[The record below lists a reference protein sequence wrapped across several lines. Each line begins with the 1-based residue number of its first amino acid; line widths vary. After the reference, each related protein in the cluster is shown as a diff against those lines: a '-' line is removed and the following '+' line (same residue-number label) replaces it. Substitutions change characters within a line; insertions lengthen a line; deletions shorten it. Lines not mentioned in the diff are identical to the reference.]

1 VTVNRALVQRI
12 LDIEWSMF
20 VRVKNSSGPA
30 PCQSA
35 PENFQTIRGSLFES
49 WTDAMLESYLHDL
62 DQAKGQGR
70 NLLTEKYARMDN
82 LIEPVSTNPVI
93 GAIVR
98 IESKW
103 HAEIRDKYPSLY
115 ERCCRK
121 TDAEAGGNFAVYLR
135 CVLETYGD
143 GTLRLYHEYVE
154 SADSKGENLALNA
167 LERLVRKS
175 GYRDVEHAEE
185 CLSK

>member
-1 VTVNRALVQRI
+1 MNQALVQRV

-20 VRVKNSSGPA
+20 VRVKNSAGPA

-35 PENFQTIRGSLFES
+35 PENFQMIRGSLFES

-62 DQAKGQGR
+62 EHARDAGR
-70 NLLTEKYARMDN
+70 NLLTEKYARMDD

-93 GAIVR
+93 GSIVT
-98 IESKW
+98 IESEW
-103 HAEIRDKYPSLY
+103 HNEIRDKYPALY

-121 TDAEAGGNFAVYLR
+121 TDAEDGGNFNVYLR
-135 CVLETYGD
+135 CELETYGD
-143 GTLRLYHEYVE
+143 ETLRLYHENVE
-154 SADSKGENLALNA
+154 SANSKGENLALNA
-167 LERLVRKS
+167 LERLVRDS
-175 GYRDVEHAEE
+175 GYRDVAHAEE